1 MVALSV
7 QAHHDSMAVFQYMY
21 CHYDSY
27 RYRHLAVLVYPA
39 NRDYLVDLHQ
49 LFLVD
54 VTVDVVTFSVFFL
67 SDLLSD
73 ILSVVDELSLRLSS
87 FLSFSNLI

>member
-27 RYRHLAVLVYPA
+27 RYRHLAVLMYPA
-39 NRDYLVDLHQ
+39 NRDYLVDLRQ
-49 LFLVD
+49 LF
-54 VTVDVVTFSVFFL
+54 
-67 SDLLSD
+67 
-73 ILSVVDELSLRLSS
+73 
-87 FLSFSNLI
+87 

>member
-49 LFLVD
+49 LF
-54 VTVDVVTFSVFFL
+54 SRCHCRCC
-67 SDLLSD
+67 DLF
-73 ILSVVDELSLRLSS
+73 S
-87 FLSFSNLI
+87 FLFVRLAL